1 MTNLE
6 PKQTPHLT
14 TEQQLDPQYTYTNFS
29 PSAEKTQQIRPVGIR
44 KRIKGNKGEEGG
56 KGK

>member
-6 PKQTPHLT
+6 QKQTPHLT

-29 PSAEKTQQIRPVGIR
+29 PSAKRTKQIRPVGIR
-44 KRIKGNKGEEGG
+44 KRIKGNKGEGG